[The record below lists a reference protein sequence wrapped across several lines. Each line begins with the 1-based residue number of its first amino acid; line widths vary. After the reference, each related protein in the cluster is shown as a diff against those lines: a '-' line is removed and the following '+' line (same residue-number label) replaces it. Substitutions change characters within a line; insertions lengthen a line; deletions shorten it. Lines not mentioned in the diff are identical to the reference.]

1 MKGRER
7 RGCQRYPLHY
17 PVLLRIGGESGTGGE
32 QHLAEV
38 LDAGVNGM
46 RLQLT
51 NHDLLRAGREVT
63 IFCQP
68 ARRRQ
73 ADENWTVF
81 ELRCRV
87 VWEDIENREVGLY
100 YIN

>member
-1 MKGRER
+1 MNERER

-17 PVLLRIGGESGTGGE
+17 PILLEVSGEDGTGGE
-32 QHLAEV
+32 QHLAEI
-38 LDAGVNGM
+38 LDAGVGGM
-46 RLQLT
+46 RLQVT
-51 NHDLLRAGREVT
+51 NQQLLRAGREVT

-68 ARRRQ
+68 ARRRR
-73 ADENWTVF
+73 ADENWTIF

-87 VWEDIENREVGLY
+87 VWEDVENREVGLH